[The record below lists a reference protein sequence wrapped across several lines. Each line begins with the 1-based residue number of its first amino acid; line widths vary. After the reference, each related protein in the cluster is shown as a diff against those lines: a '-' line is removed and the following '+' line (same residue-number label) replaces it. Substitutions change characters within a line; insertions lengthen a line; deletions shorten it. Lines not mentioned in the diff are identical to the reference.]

1 MEAERERECLK
12 LLETD
17 TQDFVNAAQKYRIEV
32 KGSKTEN
39 YDRIMT
45 KLLIS
50 LIATGKT
57 DRYLL
62 LRAGMQHLV
71 EEGGLEH
78 VQVLDEF
85 WKAHLLGDIPK
96 IRETIRNLPPE
107 SRKQAET
114 AAEKALKGTKCA
126 KKEAEGEEETQQK
139 ANHISQTIENA
150 RQYFRI

>member
-12 LLETD
+12 LIGTD
-17 TQDFVNAAQKYRIEV
+17 TQDFVNAAQKYRIET
-32 KGSKTEN
+32 KGNKTEN

-62 LRAGMQHLV
+62 LRAGIQHIV

-78 VQVLDEF
+78 VKVLDEF

-96 IRETIRNLPPE
+96 IRETIRNLPSE

-114 AAEKALKGTKCA
+114 AAERALKGSKNE
-126 KKEAEGEEETQQK
+126 KKETERESQQK
-139 ANHISQTIENA
+139 TNQIGQTIENA
-150 RQYFRI
+150 RQYFRV